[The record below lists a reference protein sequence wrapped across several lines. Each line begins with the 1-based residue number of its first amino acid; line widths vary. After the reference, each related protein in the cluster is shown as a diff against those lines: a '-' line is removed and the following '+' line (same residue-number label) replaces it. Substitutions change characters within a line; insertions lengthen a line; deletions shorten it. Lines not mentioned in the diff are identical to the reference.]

1 MHEVVDNKL
10 NKFEV
15 TLNNIFSLLKD
26 ELSSLSDK
34 IGKSVQELT
43 KLDNQI
49 KGSLNQEFEKYT
61 DDRLSKSETSS
72 TNDKSNLS
80 IKFYSQIASTIVKE
94 QQEKEK

>member
-34 IGKSVQELT
+34 IGKSVQKLT

-49 KGSLNQEFEKYT
+49 KSSLNQEFEKYT
-61 DDRLSKSETSS
+61 DDWLSKSETSS
-72 TNDKSNLS
+72 TNDKSNLA
-80 IKFYSQIASTIVKE
+80 INLYSQITSTIVKK
-94 QQEKEK
+94 QQ